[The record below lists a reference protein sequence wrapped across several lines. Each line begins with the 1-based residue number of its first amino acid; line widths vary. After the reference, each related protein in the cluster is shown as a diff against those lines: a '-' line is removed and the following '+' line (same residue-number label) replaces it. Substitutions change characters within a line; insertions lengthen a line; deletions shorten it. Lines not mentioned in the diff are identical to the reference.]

1 MRKELIFLT
10 LMLGACS
17 TNQLSEAPSWQT
29 EPPDD
34 KNSLYAS
41 GYASDRNLQFAI
53 EVSELSAKRTIA
65 SQISTTVNGR
75 SKYYR
80 GAGGKNLSEIASVET
95 IDNVNLSGFKREE
108 IEVVE
113 RDGVY
118 NVYIL
123 LAYRLDNMSQ
133 EPELFKSIKP

>member
-1 MRKELIFLT
+1 MRKELIFLS
-10 LMLGACS
+10 LLLAACS
-17 TNQLSEAPSWQT
+17 PTQLSNAPSWYT
-29 EPPDD
+29 EPPEDAS
-34 KNSLYAS
+34 KLYAS
-41 GYASDRNLQFAI
+41 GYASDQNLQFAI

-80 GAGGKNLSEIASVET
+80 GASGKNLSEIASVET

-113 RDGVY
+113 HDGMF

-133 EPELFKSIKP
+133 EPDIFKRIKP